1 MTVRQPSAARDIS
14 ARVDVHDL
22 VVAFY
27 REVVFDD
34 VLAPVF
40 GEIAEVDWVVHIPRL
55 IDYWCRVL
63 FGHAGYQ
70 GTILASHRH
79 VHDLDAFRHEHFD
92 RWYDLWAKSIDSRWS
107 GPSAEQAKHHAARVG
122 ASLARQLLGA
132 DWSPG
137 AVV

>member
-1 MTVRQPSAARDIS
+1 MIGRQPIAARDIS

-55 IDYWCRVL
+55 IDYWCRVSGTWATKERSSPHIAMSTTSTR
-63 FGHAGYQ
+63 FAANTSIAGTTC
-70 GTILASHRH
+70 GPRAST
-79 VHDLDAFRHEHFD
+79 
-92 RWYDLWAKSIDSRWS
+92 
-107 GPSAEQAKHHAARVG
+107 AA
-122 ASLARQLLGA
+122 
-132 DWSPG
+132 G
-137 AVV
+137 AVHPPSRRSTTRRESAPHSRANS